1 MYDIEGESTC
11 LTHTLVTYVSLITRN
26 VSILY
31 MHSYCQSILPRRA
44 VVESS
49 SDCDR
54 GRGKIRKPAFPS
66 TCSSPS
72 AAASA
77 GGAVGAP
84 SSSSGNAIHG
94 ILLWCDCPALSL
106 VIQDPPPVVDSLV
119 KTKGVKKATQE
130 APSDADIIMSMH
142 IFFSAALRG
151 ALREFLEVVIAAPS
165 STHTTGTSTSIHRRI
180 NSDRV
185 RHRERSR
192 EKVKEKDEDGDGV
205 RDSPKKSKSKASTKS
220 FPRQPTIQSS
230 PSTPLPRTLWPLRPA
245 SLRDGCTGLTRQC
258 ANAHCASPHQSTS
271 SGIMG
276 SSVRIL
282 EGLCAS
288 LFAPFGVIIRRTVDL
303 QVGNVLKESGKRK
316 ERKSLSLSSCVHDSN
331 IVWCDGPTAE
341 GEFDVMLRC
350 LPSSQSVECRLS
362 SRRPVGQDTEPAA
375 VAAEVFAVHSIG
387 KEPTAMATGLGAAS
401 LGRIHAG
408 SAEASLS
415 VPLGSLLGT
424 ASFSPSTN
432 GCDKYHAGIYDSLN
446 PVCCEAKWSVL
457 IVQRV
462 EQDLEVLRHVGS
474 AQERD
479 EDEDEGEDELK
490 EDVDKSTPC
499 TTLCSV
505 ELQSH
510 DPLSVSQSVPVP
522 VPAPVWLL
530 SLRASHEG
538 GGLYIAQ
545 ATMMQQSSSDTAKS
559 CPLKE
564 KEIPSSVA
572 LSQRKNGT
580 MLIDTS
586 STPVYTSRYAIA
598 DHPSNCDDKG
608 DCDAV
613 REEWKAT
620 AYAPT
625 LVRLIL
631 KAALCAIII
640 LQLNIFYAA
649 VTRRPKLHT
658 WAFRGL
664 HYIQH
669 LSGTELGPQI
679 PPPHHSNLHDR
690 SDLESA
696 STGHCGKLPLPLPL
710 PLFALRLSLFTLP
723 RIVGEN
729 FITMRRELITDKVA
743 TVRTGT
749 GAGSVPAIPSGTQWA
764 PTPTPT
770 PPPASLRDSIT
781 STSTSTGI
789 DAQPS
794 ERDDL
799 HWRHR
804 VGSRLDGQEG
814 GSGLSRG
821 GRAGSHLAGRSAG
834 TLVREFVVA
843 VKRKMRLLVS
853 VFRWIFEGGRR
864 RSKTSKT
871 GP

>member
-1 MYDIEGESTC
+1 MPHSHSSHLYLS
-11 LTHTLVTYVSLITRN
+11 HRN

-31 MHSYCQSILPRRA
+31 MHSNFQSILPRRA
-44 VVESS
+44 EVESS

-77 GGAVGAP
+77 GGGAGAGAP

-106 VIQDPPPVVDSLV
+106 VIQDAPPVVDSLV
-119 KTKGVKKATQE
+119 KKKGDKKATQE

-165 STHTTGTSTSIHRRI
+165 STHSTGTSTSIHRRN

-220 FPRQPTIQSS
+220 FPRQPTMQCS

-316 ERKSLSLSSCVHDSN
+316 ERKNLSLSSCVHDSN
-331 IVWCDGPTAE
+331 IVWFDGPTAE
-341 GEFDVMLRC
+341 GDFDVMLRC
-350 LPSSQSVECRLS
+350 LPSSRSVEYRLS

-375 VAAEVFAVHSIG
+375 EPASVAAEVFAVHSIG
-387 KEPTAMATGLGAAS
+387 KEPTATATGLGAAS
-401 LGRIHAG
+401 LRRVHAG
-408 SAEASLS
+408 RAEASLS

-432 GCDKYHAGIYDSLN
+432 GCDKHHAGIYDSLN

-457 IVQRV
+457 IVQRA
-462 EQDLEVLRHVGS
+462 EQDLEVLRHVGN
-474 AQERD
+474 ALERD

-490 EDVDKSTPC
+490 EDVDKRIPC

-510 DPLSVSQSVPVP
+510 DPLSLSQPVSVSVS
-522 VPAPVWLL
+522 APVWLL

-545 ATMMQQSSSDTAKS
+545 ATMMQQSDRDTAQS

-586 STPVYTSRYAIA
+586 STPVYTSRYATA

-625 LVRLIL
+625 LIRLML
-631 KAALCAIII
+631 KAVLCAIII

-664 HYIQH
+664 HYIQL

-679 PPPHHSNLHDR
+679 PPHHHSNLHGI

-710 PLFALRLSLFTLP
+710 PLFTLPLSLFTLL
-723 RIVGEN
+723 RIVGDN
-729 FITMRRELITDKVA
+729 FITMRRESIKDMVA

-749 GAGSVPAIPSGTQWA
+749 GSVPAIPSGTQWA

-770 PPPASLRDSIT
+770 IPTPPPASLRDSIT
-781 STSTSTGI
+781 STGTGTGI
-789 DAQPS
+789 DALPS
-794 ERDDL
+794 ERDEL

-821 GRAGSHLAGRSAG
+821 DRAGSHLAGRSAG

-853 VFRWIFEGGRR
+853 VFRWIFKGGRR
-864 RSKTSKT
+864 LSKTSKT

>member
-1 MYDIEGESTC
+1 MFEY
-11 LTHTLVTYVSLITRN
+11 LLHTHCYLQ
-26 VSILY
+26 
-31 MHSYCQSILPRRA
+31 CILPRRA
-44 VVESS
+44 EVDSA

-54 GRGKIRKPAFPS
+54 GQIRKPNFPS

-72 AAASA
+72 AA
-77 GGAVGAP
+77 GGGNA
-84 SSSSGNAIHG
+84 SSSSSRNAIHG

-106 VIQDPPPVVDSLV
+106 VIQDKDQDPPPVAVVDSLV
-119 KTKGVKKATQE
+119 KKKERVKGDRRATQE
-130 APSDADIIMSMH
+130 APSDANIIMSMH

-165 STHTTGTSTSIHRRI
+165 PTRTSGTSTSSIHRRT

-192 EKVKEKDEDGDGV
+192 EEVKVKDGDGV
-205 RDSPKKSKSKASTKS
+205 RDSPTKSKSKASTKS
-220 FPRQPTIQSS
+220 CSRQPTMLCS
-230 PSTPLPRTLWPLRPA
+230 PSTPLPRTLWPLRPT
-245 SLRDGCTGLTRQC
+245 SLLDGCTGLTRQC
-258 ANAHCASPHQSTS
+258 ANAHCASHDQSKS
-271 SGIMG
+271 SGGIVG

-288 LFAPFGVIIRRTVDL
+288 QFAPFGVIIRRTVDL
-303 QVGNVLKESGKRK
+303 QAGNVSKESGKRK
-316 ERKSLSLSSCVHDSN
+316 ERKILSLSSCVHDSN
-331 IVWCDGPTAE
+331 IVWFDGPTAE

-350 LPSSQSVECRLS
+350 LPSSRSVECRLT

-375 VAAEVFAVHSIG
+375 AVSAAAAAEVFAVHFVG
-387 KEPTAMATGLGAAS
+387 KEHTATATGLGTAS
-401 LGRIHAG
+401 LRRIHAG
-408 SAEASLS
+408 STDASLC

-432 GCDKYHAGIYDSLN
+432 GCDKYHADMYDSLN
-446 PVCCEAKWSVL
+446 PVCCAAKWSVL

-462 EQDLEVLRHVGS
+462 EQDLEVLSHVGN

-479 EDEDEGEDELK
+479 EDEDEDELK
-490 EDVDKSTPC
+490 EDVDESIPC

-510 DPLSVSQSVPVP
+510 DLLSLSQPVPVP
-522 VPAPVWLL
+522 VPVHVWLL

-545 ATMMQQSSSDTAKS
+545 ATMMQQNDSDTAQS
-559 CPLKE
+559 YILKD

-586 STPVYTSRYAIA
+586 STPVYTSRYATA
-598 DHPSNCDDKG
+598 YHPSNCDDKG

-625 LVRLIL
+625 LIRLML
-631 KAALCAIII
+631 KAVLCAIII
-640 LQLNIFYAA
+640 LQLNVLHTA
-649 VTRRPKLHT
+649 VTRRPKSHT

-664 HYIQH
+664 HYMQL

-679 PPPHHSNLHDR
+679 PTPHHSNLHGN
-690 SDLESA
+690 SDLEST
-696 STGHCGKLPLPLPL
+696 STGYSGKLPLPLS
-710 PLFALRLSLFTLP
+710 LFTPPLSLFTLP
-723 RIVGEN
+723 RIVGNN

-743 TVRTGT
+743 MVRTGT
-749 GAGSVPAIPSGTQWA
+749 GSVPVIPSSTQWSHA
-764 PTPTPT
+764 PP

-781 STSTSTGI
+781 STSTGL
-789 DAQPS
+789 DAQRS

-799 HWRHR
+799 RWRHH
-804 VGSRLDGQEG
+804 VGSRLDGQG
-814 GSGLSRG
+814 GGGGLSRDWG
-821 GRAGSHLAGRSAG
+821 SAGSHLAGRSAG

-843 VKRKMRLLVS
+843 VKRKVRLLVS
-853 VFRWIFEGGRR
+853 VFRWIFEGGGR
-864 RSKTSKT
+864 RSKTRET
-871 GP
+871 VP

>member
-1 MYDIEGESTC
+1 M
-11 LTHTLVTYVSLITRN
+11 
-26 VSILY
+26 
-31 MHSYCQSILPRRA
+31 PRRA
-44 VVESS
+44 EVDSS

-54 GRGKIRKPAFPS
+54 GKIRKPTFPS

-72 AAASA
+72 AAAGRAA
-77 GGAVGAP
+77 GARNA
-84 SSSSGNAIHG
+84 SSSSSRNAIHG

-106 VIQDPPPVVDSLV
+106 VIQDQDPPPVAVVDSQ
-119 KTKGVKKATQE
+119 VKKREKSKEDRKASQTQE
-130 APSDADIIMSMH
+130 APSDANIIMSMH

-151 ALREFLEVVIAAPS
+151 ALREFLEVVIATPS
-165 STHTTGTSTSIHRRI
+165 PTRTTGTSTSSIHRRI

-192 EKVKEKDEDGDGV
+192 EKVKVKDEYGV
-205 RDSPKKSKSKASTKS
+205 RDSPKKSKSKGSTKS
-220 FPRQPTIQSS
+220 SSRPSTMQCS

-258 ANAHCASPHQSTS
+258 ANAHCASHDQSKS
-271 SGIMG
+271 SGSIMG

-303 QVGNVLKESGKRK
+303 QVGNVSQENGKRK
-316 ERKSLSLSSCVHDSN
+316 ESKSLSPSSCVHDSN
-331 IVWCDGPTAE
+331 IVWFDGPTAE

-350 LPSSQSVECRLS
+350 LPSSRPVEYRLP
-362 SRRPVGQDTEPAA
+362 SRRSVGQDTEPAAAVPAA
-375 VAAEVFAVHSIG
+375 VAAEVFAVHSIA
-387 KEPTAMATGLGAAS
+387 TASGLGAAS
-401 LGRIHAG
+401 LRRIHAR
-408 SAEASLS
+408 SADASLS

-432 GCDKYHAGIYDSLN
+432 GCEKYHADIHDSLN
-446 PVCCEAKWSVL
+446 TVCCASKWSVL
-457 IVQRV
+457 IVQKV
-462 EQDLEVLRHVGS
+462 EQDLEILRHVGN

-479 EDEDEGEDELK
+479 EDEDELK
-490 EDVDKSTPC
+490 EDVEKSIPC

-510 DPLSVSQSVPVP
+510 DLLSLSQPVP
-522 VPAPVWLL
+522 VSVPVWLL

-545 ATMMQQSSSDTAKS
+545 ATMMQQSDSDTSQS
-559 CPLKE
+559 CTLKD

-572 LSQRKNGT
+572 FSQRKNGSI
-580 MLIDTS
+580 LIDTS
-586 STPVYTSRYAIA
+586 ITPVYTSRHATA
-598 DHPSNCDDKG
+598 DHPGNCDDKG

-625 LVRLIL
+625 LIRLML
-631 KAALCAIII
+631 KAVLCAIII
-640 LQLNIFYAA
+640 LQLNVFYAA

-664 HYIQH
+664 HYMQL

-679 PPPHHSNLHDR
+679 PSPHHSNLHGI
-690 SDLESA
+690 SDLEST
-696 STGHCGKLPLPLPL
+696 STGYSDKLPLPLSLSLFTL
-710 PLFALRLSLFTLP
+710 PLSLFTLP
-723 RIVGEN
+723 RIVSDN
-729 FITMRRELITDKVA
+729 FITMGRELITDKVA
-743 TVRTGT
+743 MVRTGT
-749 GAGSVPAIPSGTQWA
+749 VSIPVVPSGTQWA
-764 PTPTPT
+764 PTP
-770 PPPASLRDSIT
+770 PPPPTSLRDSIT
-781 STSTSTGI
+781 ITSTSTGL
-789 DAQPS
+789 DTQPL
-794 ERDDL
+794 ERSDL
-799 HWRHR
+799 RWRHH

-821 GRAGSHLAGRSAG
+821 RGTAGSHLAGRSAG

-864 RSKTSKT
+864 RSKTRGT
-871 GP
+871 VP